1 MDASGLDFQCIFGL
15 LRAGSAP
22 SLSSEDL
29 ASRISSCVS
38 QTANTPAPSVT
49 QTDVMCLC
57 LTLTESIISRL
68 TAQSLPQDATVFYE
82 DVTKRLFGE
91 MNLMAKLG
99 GSNWTWRRT
108 CAEVFE
114 KSVSSS
120 ELDSCLW
127 SLTAVIKG
135 VLRGDT
141 GPNKRDVLTKIL
153 SGLDSSITSLYTN
166 LLTPDTQEPHKTE
179 LMNLSKT
186 MCEFFDLLE
195 VFNAARLRYGVCSS
209 VQRLIF
215 AESRALLHI
224 MRADVEYFV
233 KKRALLFLK
242 RSLLRRAGEDW
253 ASAEVHCQ
261 SHEDHGLMED
271 MLIMADGV
279 LQEVTSGWLK
289 EVPVKAQASFFGGN
303 CEASLSET
311 QKDDVILRGV
321 SLILVK
327 SLEINIQSP
336 QWKGSQS
343 DIDVCGYLTE
353 LMSFLQHHGSLVS
366 PDAHSC
372 SWVSVVFAEQD
383 DDMMESAKTL
393 IGLYLYQKS
402 LSSSVSEVCVW
413 GCNPHCHFILL
424 LRSLSFDHSVLLD
437 FLISSETC
445 FLEYCVRYLKLLR
458 DDRAAFCNDVP
469 RLVDYGSSDES
480 EEAEEHVSD
489 RNSGN
494 TQVAIMIGTISEWLW
509 WDRLWLPGNLTWADL
524 KDVEGL
530 VYARASH
537 LYVTVPYALVFL
549 VVRYLFERLIA
560 TPLAASLGIIEKTRY
575 KVEHNAVLEHHF
587 ITKSKHPGKADIE
600 GLCKKCSWSSRQ
612 VERWFRKRRN
622 QDRPSVLKKF
632 REASWRMVFYLVA
645 FIGGIIALYD
655 SMLESQYWYYI
666 VEMSFYLSLVL
677 RITFD
682 VKRKDFK
689 EQIIH
694 HWATLTL
701 LAFSWCGNYI
711 RVGTLVMLVHDSSDI
726 LLESAKIFNYAKWER
741 TCNGIFVVFAVVF
754 IATRIIIFPF
764 WIIHCTWVYPPD
776 YYPPFFGYYFFN
788 LMLVILLMLHIFW
801 AYLILRMVK
810 MFVFGSLTKDERS
823 DNEEDEEED
832 GETSVTEDNDGHV
845 KVTNGCG
852 GGGGANHH

>member
-91 MNLMAKLG
+91 MNLMAKLVSLLRSQDQLVSHLSATCMSVYIINDICITG

-458 DDRAAFCNDVP
+458 DDRAAFCRSCRHIEDCDGAGRGTDPHVQAPSETLCVVPCTKSSTGNDVP

-494 TQVAIMIGTISEWLW
+494 TQVDCSRTQSVMELEQVQTEHASDSL
-509 WDRLWLPGNLTWADL
+509 LSKVFVCL
-524 KDVEGL
+524 KDLRTAVTRLHNRGL
-530 VYARASH
+530 FPYNPTSLLKLLNSIESKAN
-537 LYVTVPYALVFL
+537 TV
-549 VVRYLFERLIA
+549 
-560 TPLAASLGIIEKTRY
+560 S
-575 KVEHNAVLEHHF
+575 
-587 ITKSKHPGKADIE
+587 
-600 GLCKKCSWSSRQ
+600 
-612 VERWFRKRRN
+612 
-622 QDRPSVLKKF
+622 
-632 REASWRMVFYLVA
+632 
-645 FIGGIIALYD
+645 
-655 SMLESQYWYYI
+655 
-666 VEMSFYLSLVL
+666 
-677 RITFD
+677 
-682 VKRKDFK
+682 
-689 EQIIH
+689 
-694 HWATLTL
+694 
-701 LAFSWCGNYI
+701 
-711 RVGTLVMLVHDSSDI
+711 
-726 LLESAKIFNYAKWER
+726 
-741 TCNGIFVVFAVVF
+741 
-754 IATRIIIFPF
+754 
-764 WIIHCTWVYPPD
+764 
-776 YYPPFFGYYFFN
+776 
-788 LMLVILLMLHIFW
+788 
-801 AYLILRMVK
+801 
-810 MFVFGSLTKDERS
+810 
-823 DNEEDEEED
+823 
-832 GETSVTEDNDGHV
+832 
-845 KVTNGCG
+845 
-852 GGGGANHH
+852 